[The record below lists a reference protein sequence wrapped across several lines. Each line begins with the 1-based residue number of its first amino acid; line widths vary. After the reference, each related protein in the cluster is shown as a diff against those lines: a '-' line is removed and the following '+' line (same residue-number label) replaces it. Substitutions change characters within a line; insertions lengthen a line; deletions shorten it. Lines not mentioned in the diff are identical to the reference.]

1 MEYAL
6 HQNSWTYDIWNKKD
20 KILNLKNLVI

>member
-6 HQNSWTYDIWNKKD
+6 DQNSWTYDIWNRKD
-20 KILNLKNLVI
+20 KNLNWKNLVI